1 MQHLFD
7 ALLFSEDLPPEQRAA
22 LREALDNDP
31 DLATAFARWRQVQSA
46 VRDRLAA
53 DLPDYRLLVLY
64 ALDRAG
70 YPEALSADE
79 RRALDA
85 ARTDLKDALRAHP
98 GLVDVVEDIEDA
110 CADFEAVWAMH
121 ATTEHDGARRDRP
134 ARRRGQRAGNILHTG
149 DRQAAPPSRTVSR
162 WAWRIGATVA
172 VVLFAVVAV
181 LLFQRDRSLTTLE
194 VAEGQ
199 TQVVT
204 LADGSTIRVLGGSAL
219 TYADPDEATAFNRR
233 VRLEGRAFFEVV
245 PDQQGFTVE
254 APTGV
259 TTVLGTSFGIQADEA
274 AMDVVLASGRI
285 SVASRGAPEQI
296 VVLEPGQQSRV
307 ARNALPTTPTPVE
320 LTEALEWTGL
330 LVFRATSLR
339 DAARRLSAQHDV
351 PVAVAPQLAD
361 EQVTG
366 TFEQEQPL
374 EQVLDVLATT
384 VNAEVRG
391 DAERGYT
398 LAPAP

>member
-1 MQHLFD
+1 MQHPFD
-7 ALLFSEDLPPEQRAA
+7 ALLFLEDTSPEQRAA

-31 DLATAFARWRQVQSA
+31 DLAAAFAHWRQVQSA
-46 VRDRLAA
+46 VRDRLVT
-53 DLPDYRLLVLY
+53 DLPEHRLLVLY

-70 YPEALSADE
+70 YREAFSAGE

-85 ARTDLKDALRAHP
+85 ARHNLEDALRAHP
-98 GLVDVVEDIEDA
+98 GLVDVVDDVEDA
-110 CADFEAVWAMH
+110 CADFEAIWATH
-121 ATTEHDGARRDRP
+121 ATAEPDGAHRDRP
-134 ARRRGQRAGNILHTG
+134 ARRRGPRGAPPRGAG
-149 DRQAAPPSRTVSR
+149 DRSAAPPSRTVSR
-162 WAWRIGATVA
+162 WGWRIGATVA
-172 VVLFAVVAV
+172 VVLFAAVAV

-194 VAEGQ
+194 VADGE

-204 LADGSTIRVLGGSAL
+204 LADGSTVRVLGGSAL
-219 TYADPDEATAFNRR
+219 TYADPDEAPAFNRR

-245 PDQQGFTVE
+245 TGQQGFTVE

-259 TTVLGTSFGIQADEA
+259 TTVLGTSFGIQADDA

-285 SVASRGAPEQI
+285 SVASRSAPEQV

-307 ARNALPTTPTPVE
+307 ARNALPTTPASVE

-330 LVFRATSLR
+330 LIFRATSLQ
-339 DAARRLSAQHDV
+339 DVARRLSAQHDV
-351 PVAVAPQLAD
+351 SVAVAPPLAD
-361 EQVTG
+361 ERVTG
-366 TFEQEQPL
+366 TFEQAQPL
-374 EQVLDVLATT
+374 AQVLDVLATT